1 MREAIFIDTSYI
13 LALVNKADK
22 YHTLAKEV
30 STQIQPP
37 FLTTEAVLTEVGNAL
52 AKPSMR
58 LLGVQTLQR
67 LRQDTNLEV
76 ISVEHG
82 LFERAITLYQSRMDK
97 EWGLTDCISF
107 AVMQERNLHLVL
119 TADHHF
125 EQAGF
130 VRLMQVG

>member
-1 MREAIFIDTSYI
+1 MKEVIFVDTSYI

-22 YHTLAKEV
+22 YHILAKEV

-37 FLTTEAVLTEVGNAL
+37 FLTTEAVLIEVGNAL

-58 LLGVQTLQR
+58 LLGIQTLQR

-76 ISVEHG
+76 VSVTHD
-82 LFERAITLYQSRMDK
+82 LFERAIRLYQSRMDK

-107 AVMQERNLHLVL
+107 VVMQEHHLQMAL

-130 VRLMQVG
+130 VRLMQV